1 MVFFFYSFHEL
12 LGARAGATRDSLLLW
27 TCQLQKRNGT
37 RPFGSR
43 IQTFKSMAQS
53 HNVIFFRF
61 FSRVRLGYCL
71 IQGLPSGFD
80 LMYLALK

>member
-12 LGARAGATRDSLLLW
+12 LGAQAGATRDSLLLW

-43 IQTFKSMAQS
+43 IQTWHSLTMG
-53 HNVIFFRF
+53 F
-61 FSRVRLGYCL
+61 FSDLFHGLG
-71 IQGLPSGFD
+71 
-80 LMYLALK
+80 